1 MQLRFIGPSP
11 LPNSSQPHHPTLHLW
26 LRLMSHK
33 VATHHHYRLFSQPVS
48 KNCRQ
53 EVSRLDDT
61 ASLHQKSFRIFSPSH
76 PCPSYLSL
84 FPHHWFSLTSC
95 INSKP
100 KKRQLGYLRTLCF
113 VVPSVKPLFLAPQF
127 LGRRRS
133 MSGVLLQALL
143 CYIFFV
149 TFVILHRNLLSPPD
163 KLSWRSLSF

>member
-1 MQLRFIGPSP
+1 MQLRFIGSSP
-11 LPNSSQPHHPTLHLW
+11 LNNSSQPHHLTLHLW

-33 VATHHHYRLFSQPVS
+33 IATHHRYRLCLQPVS
-48 KNCRQ
+48 KNWRQ

-61 ASLHQKSFRIFSPSH
+61 ASLHQKSFRIFSASH
-76 PCPSYLSL
+76 PCLSL
-84 FPHHWFSLTSC
+84 FSLVPHHWFSPSSS

-113 VVPSVKPLFLAPQF
+113 VVPSVKPLFLPPRF

-143 CYIFFV
+143 YYIFFV
-149 TFVILHRNLLSPPD
+149 SFVILDKNLFRHTPP
-163 KLSWRSLSF
+163 R